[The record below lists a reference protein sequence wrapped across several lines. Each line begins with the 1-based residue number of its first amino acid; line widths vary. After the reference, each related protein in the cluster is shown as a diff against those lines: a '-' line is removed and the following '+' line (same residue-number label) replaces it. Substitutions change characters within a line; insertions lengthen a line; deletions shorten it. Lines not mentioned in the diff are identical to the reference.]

1 MLITSGLVYVLAVM
15 KQNSSTPGAQ
25 SSSYFL
31 QGSTKMYKE
40 EKALSVSLLNKYTY
54 IICSGSPCAVNAI
67 LIAII

>member
-15 KQNSSTPGAQ
+15 KQNSSTPGAE

-40 EKALSVSLLNKYTY
+40 DKPYLFLYLASIHIY
-54 IICSGSPCAVNAI
+54 IGSRSPSDGNAV
-67 LIAII
+67 LIAIT